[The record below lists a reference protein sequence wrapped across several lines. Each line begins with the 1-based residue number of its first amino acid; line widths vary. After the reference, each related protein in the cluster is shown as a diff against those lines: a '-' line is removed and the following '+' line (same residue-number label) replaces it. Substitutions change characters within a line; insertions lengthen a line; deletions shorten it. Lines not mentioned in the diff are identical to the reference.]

1 MKKRI
6 VPALLAVCLLLACLL
21 PGGAAAADDVCF
33 ISVNDTLLELSSS
46 AYTAGGVTYVPYTAF
61 NYFQI
66 NSTYFSSSTTAMLY
80 TTERQL
86 FLDISQGYSFDAAGT
101 RYEAQALFHNGQV
114 YVPVGFVCSFFGLSW
129 SYISG
134 KGYGDLCRIKDAGVQ
149 LTDSKFFA
157 AAASLMQR
165 RYNAYKSALEPQPE
179 TPVTPPPAD
188 PAESHSDTT
197 VTFSF
202 EGLPDEAVLAA
213 LQAWSVKACF
223 FLSAEQLR
231 QAPDTVR
238 RIVAAGHSIG
248 LLCPAGDVAGSY
260 GQASRLLFEAARVR
274 TVLVAAPA
282 GADAAAVRAEA
293 DAAGLVFWSC
303 SVDGVLGGEG
313 LSYTGTLLSRL
324 DAARGRADVRLL
336 CNARLGGLLGTV
348 LQHLRDY
355 EFTLHVPS
363 EINAPD

>member
-6 VPALLAVCLLLACLL
+6 LPALLALCLLLVCLL

-66 NSTYFSSSTTAMLY
+66 NSTYFYSSSTAMLY
-80 TTERQL
+80 TTECQL

-114 YVPVGFVCSFFGLSW
+114 YVPVGFVCSFFGLNW

-157 AAASLMQR
+157 AATTLMQR
-165 RYNAYKSALEPQPE
+165 RYNAYKNALSPQPE
-179 TPVTPPPAD
+179 PSVTPEPAD
-188 PAESHSDTT
+188 PIESHSDTA
-197 VTFSF
+197 VTLSF
-202 EGLPDEAVLAA
+202 EGLPDEAVLSA

-223 FLSAEQLR
+223 FLSAEQIR

-238 RIVAAGHSIG
+238 RIVSAGHSVGI
-248 LLCPAGDVAGSY
+248 LCAAADPAGSY
-260 GQASRLLFEAARVR
+260 EEASSLLFEAARVR
-274 TVLVAAPA
+274 TVLVGAAA
-282 GADAAAVRAEA
+282 ASDAAAVRAAAEH
-293 DAAGLVFWSC
+293 AGLVFWSYN
-303 SVDGVLGGEG
+303 VDGVLGGEG
-313 LSYTGTLLSRL
+313 LSYTGALLSRL
-324 DAARGRADVRLL
+324 DAARSRADIRLL
-336 CNARLGGLLGTV
+336 CNARLGQLLGTV
-348 LQHLRDY
+348 LQHLKDY
-355 EFTLHVPS
+355 EFTIHVPN
-363 EINAPD
+363 EINAPA